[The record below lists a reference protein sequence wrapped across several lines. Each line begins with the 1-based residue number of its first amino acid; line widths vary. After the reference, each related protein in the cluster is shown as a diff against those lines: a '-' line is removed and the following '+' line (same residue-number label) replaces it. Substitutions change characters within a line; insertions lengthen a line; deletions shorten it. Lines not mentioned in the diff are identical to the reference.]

1 MAGKD
6 KRMLSMIKRLI
17 LLVLIMAASLTT
29 LAVTQRERNTRAA
42 NQLPAIPAAP
52 QAPPSYTV
60 ADLGTLGGVTTKG
73 MGINKDGH
81 IVGASQSGSYLYGF
95 LWDGNTM
102 TNLGDMGGQGSWAY
116 DINNAGQVVGGSP
129 LGGGNNHAFRW
140 QQSGGMQDLGTLG
153 GPDSYAFEINA
164 SGQAVGYACCAPD
177 TYLSHAVLW
186 GSGGIVDLGDLDP
199 QWPAISAAYGI
210 NDAGQVVGGSYD
222 ASANFHAFLWQ
233 NGGMQDLGTLGGDYS
248 AAEAIND
255 SGQVV
260 GTARLANG
268 TPHAFLWDGGMQDL
282 GALTWEQSIAYD
294 INDKGQVVGVLQTG
308 ATTHAF
314 VWANGQIQ
322 DLNNLIP
329 ANSGWV
335 LQEARAINNKGRIA
349 GFGAFNGQTRAF
361 LLTPQAYYWINP
373 SGGSWHLTTNWDPQ
387 GDPGDGDTVI
397 FALNG
402 QYAVDASPAVVSSAP
417 EANFP
422 VGRAI
427 ISGTNTVDFQNLS
440 LNLLDDSVD
449 EPALTVNE
457 GGTVQITSG
466 AGNMIHAIIGGSPPA
481 NPSNPSIARL
491 QVLGNGASLNGT
503 GRLTIGD
510 EGAGEL
516 FVTAGGH
523 LTSAEARLG
532 GLLATGY
539 GTADVG
545 GDGSLWETGNIA
557 VGYGISGTLDIQY
570 GGRVNSNDAY
580 VSWGVLS
587 EDSQVT
593 VNSISAVTG
602 QPAMWALLGSLFV
615 GQTNFGSVEVL
626 DGGSL
631 YVSQDVHITDGELR
645 VDGRHPT
652 GGPSEMDVLGTVF
665 VGGPGSANLLAL
677 WNAARGGI
685 EGDLIIGQG
694 GEGAAILWGAANTA
708 HPTQLDVVDPAAGL
722 CVIGH
727 TYDGGVS
734 LDDGGLF
741 RCRNIQLGQTGLSGD
756 GSITI
761 DGGMVRALDVL
772 TVGAVGGGTGL
783 VEMKNNALV
792 ATNGTYITPN
802 GVITGTGTL
811 AVNFLGLQN
820 DGTLA
825 PGINVLY
832 PTAPAASDQFSL
844 QAQDET
850 ATLAISGTLT
860 IGPSGQLAIP
870 LTGQGAGM
878 YGSVVVTGTAT
889 LDGIL
894 ALKFSQGFAPQQGD
908 TFTFL
913 SATEGVS
920 GTFDGVEISGLMPG
934 FEYEITIANGQLA
947 LEALN
952 DGIPYTQNLYLPLV
966 IR

>member
-1 MAGKD
+1 MKSHTYAWF
-6 KRMLSMIKRLI
+6 LVVIVFFA
-17 LLVLIMAASLTT
+17 LLPPPVTAQQRKSSAAASGQT
-29 LAVTQRERNTRAA
+29 
-42 NQLPAIPAAP
+42 AP
-52 QAPPSYTV
+52 TAQPRYTI
-60 ADLGTLGGVTTKG
+60 ADLGTLGGATTKG
-73 MGINKDGH
+73 MGINEAGH

-95 LWDGNTM
+95 LWDGTTM
-102 TNLGDMGGQGSWAY
+102 TNLGDLSGRGSWAY
-116 DINNAGQVVGGSP
+116 DVNDTGQVVGGSP
-129 LGGGNNHAFRW
+129 LGSGDNHAFRW

-153 GPDSYAFEINA
+153 GPDSYAFEINN
-164 SGQAVGYACCAPD
+164 SGQAVGSACCAPD

-199 QWPAISAAYGI
+199 MWPAISAAYGI

-222 ASANFHAFLWQ
+222 EFANFHAFLWQ

-248 AAEAIND
+248 AAEAINE

-260 GTARLANG
+260 GTARLANA

-294 INDKGQVVGVLQTG
+294 INDKGQVVGALQTG
-308 ATTHAF
+308 PTSHAF
-314 VWANGQIQ
+314 IWANGQMQ
-322 DLNNLIP
+322 DLNNLID

-335 LQEARAINNKGRIA
+335 LQEARAINNKGKIA

-361 LLTPQAYYWINP
+361 LLTPKAYHWINP
-373 SGGSWHLTTNWDPQ
+373 SGGAWHLTTNWDPQ
-387 GDPGDGDTVI
+387 GDPGAGDTVI
-397 FALNG
+397 FALSG
-402 QYAVDASPAVVSSAP
+402 QYTVDASTLVANASSPAPPQLSIDRMVISA
-417 EANFP
+417 
-422 VGRAI
+422 
-427 ISGTNTVDFQNLS
+427 TNIVAFNN
-440 LNLLDDSVD
+440 LNLNLVYDSPD
-449 EPALTVNE
+449 EPSLEVND
-457 GGTVQITSG
+457 GGTAHVYSG
-466 AGNMIHAIIGGSPPA
+466 AATFSHAIIGGELPA
-481 NPSNPSIARL
+481 NPNNPPIARL
-491 QVLGNGASLNGT
+491 QVLGNGASLSAS

-510 EGAGEL
+510 EGVGDL

-523 LTSAEARLG
+523 LSSAEARLG
-532 GLLATGY
+532 GLLPTGT
-539 GTADVG
+539 GTANVG

-557 VGYGISGTLDIQY
+557 VGYGVSSTLTIQY

-580 VSWGVLS
+580 VSWGILS

-593 VNSISAVTG
+593 VEGFSAITH
-602 QPAMWALLGSLFV
+602 QPSMWALLGGLFV
-615 GQTNFGSVEVL
+615 GQTEFGSVEVL
-626 DGGSL
+626 NGGSL
-631 YVSQDVHITDGELR
+631 YVTQDVQIKNGELR
-645 VDGRHPT
+645 VDGRPPT
-652 GGPSEMDVLGTVF
+652 GGPSQMDVLGSVF

-685 EGDLIIGQG
+685 EGDLIIGKD

-708 HPTQLDVVDPAAGL
+708 HPTQLDVVDPATGL

-741 RCRNIQLGQTGLSGD
+741 RCRNIQLGQAGLSGD
-756 GSITI
+756 GSLTV

-772 TVGAVGGGTGL
+772 QVGAVGGGTGL

-792 ATNGTYITPN
+792 ATNGTYIAPN

-825 PGINVLY
+825 PGIQVNTPLVTL
-832 PTAPAASDQFSL
+832 AASQP
-844 QAQDET
+844 QAAA

-860 IGPSGQLAIP
+860 ISPSGRLAIP
-870 LTGQGAGM
+870 VVGASPGL
-878 YGSVVVTGTAT
+878 YGSLAVTGTVV
-889 LDGIL
+889 LDGVL
-894 ALKFSQGFAPQQGD
+894 ALDFSNGYTPSQGN

-913 SATEGVS
+913 TATEGIT
-920 GTFDGVEISGLMPG
+920 GTFDRVDISGLAPG
-934 FEYEITIANGQLA
+934 FEYKLSIVDGQLV

-952 DGIPYTQNLYLPLV
+952 DGDGIASPTIFLPLV
-966 IR
+966 VR